1 MVDRESKEYAFRVA
15 IDSGDIGAARKLLSE
30 MPDLP
35 IRLSAERVWLL
46 KDAAKK
52 SSPEMIRWLV
62 QEVGEDVA
70 RQDANEYTALH
81 FAVIF
86 GKFENAQALLELGA
100 DANLGEPLFSVPSS
114 DLDDPVAMAALLIA
128 HGADVNQLVV
138 EEGMPARNILSEA
151 VDYDDS
157 DMIEFL
163 RSKGAKLPEEL
174 SAS

>member
-1 MVDRESKEYAFRVA
+1 M
-15 IDSGDIGAARKLLSE
+15 
-30 MPDLP
+30 
-35 IRLSAERVWLL
+35 
-46 KDAAKK
+46 
-52 SSPEMIRWLV
+52 
-62 QEVGEDVA
+62 
-70 RQDANEYTALH
+70 
-81 FAVIF
+81 IF

-100 DANLGEPLFSVPSS
+100 DANLGEPLFSIPSS

-163 RSKGAKLPEEL
+163 RSKGAKLPDEL